1 MIADRENLD
10 ITEPPKVTIAI
21 PTYNRAAFLTEA
33 LDSALAQTY
42 QNIEVIVSDNASTD
56 NTLQLLGN
64 YNDDRLI
71 VIQQET
77 NLGMVGNWNACLEK
91 ASGEIFILLSDDDF
105 LEPTAIEKMAN
116 IFRYGT
122 PEIDLSKI
130 GMVYCKSRIVDDE
143 GGIIGYGKH
152 GAEVESASLIVKQFF
167 RCNRSIYPCSVMM
180 RTSDI
185 QSLGGYDGLQYPLA
199 ADANVWM
206 AIAIKHGNV
215 ACIDEVLTNYRVHTS
230 NVTSE
235 AGIGEWITNNSN
247 LAKMSIGKFLDQGDY
262 RSAKSIERS
271 IYKFNANAISGLILR
286 SAEGVGA
293 RFTFIRQHFIYAEYF
308 LSVHGFLLLFRG
320 VLKIYLPKTILNK
333 IKKVRRAMMSH
344 S

>member
-1 MIADRENLD
+1 MILDREYPD
-10 ITEPPKVTIAI
+10 ITEQPKVTIAI

-42 QNIEVIVSDNASTD
+42 KNIEVIVSDNASTD
-56 NTLQLLGN
+56 NTLQLLEN
-64 YNDDRLI
+64 YTDDRLTI
-71 VIQQET
+71 IQQKT

-91 ASGEIFILLSDDDF
+91 ASGEFFILLSDDDF
-105 LEPTAIEKMAN
+105 LDPTAIEKMAN

-122 PEIDLSKI
+122 PNFDLGKI
-130 GMVYCKSRIVDDE
+130 GMVYCKSRIVDDK
-143 GGIIGYGKH
+143 GAIIGYGKH

-167 RCNRSIYPCSVMM
+167 RCKRSIYPCCVMM

-199 ADANVWM
+199 ADANAWM
-206 AIAIKHGNV
+206 AIAIKRGNV

-235 AGIGEWITNNSN
+235 VGIGEWITNNSN
-247 LAKMSIGKFLDQGDY
+247 LAKMSIGKFLDQGDL
-262 RSAKSIERS
+262 RSARSIERL
-271 IYKFNANAISGLILR
+271 IHKFNADAISGLILR

-293 RFTFIRQHFIYAEYF
+293 RFTFVRQHFVYTEYF
-308 LSVHGFLLLFRG
+308 FSLYGFLLLFRAII
-320 VLKIYLPKTILNK
+320 KIYLPKTILNK
-333 IKKVRRAMMSH
+333 IRKARRAMISH

>member
-21 PTYNRAAFLTEA
+21 PTYNRSAFLTEA
-33 LDSALAQTY
+33 LDSALAQTF

-64 YNDDRLI
+64 YNYDRLI

-77 NLGMVGNWNACLEK
+77 NLGMMGNWNSCLNK
-91 ASGEIFILLSDDDF
+91 ASGELFLLLSDDDF

-116 IFRYGT
+116 IFRYGM
-122 PEIDLSKI
+122 PDFDSSKI
-130 GMVYCKSRIVDDE
+130 GMVYCKSRIVDGE
-143 GGIIGYGKH
+143 GALIGYGKH
-152 GAEVESASLIVKQFF
+152 GAEVESASLFVKQFF
-167 RCNRSIYPCSVMM
+167 RCNRTVNPCGVMM

-199 ADANVWM
+199 ADANAWM
-206 AIAIKHGNV
+206 AIAIKRGNV

-235 AGIGEWITNNSN
+235 VGIGEWITDNSN
-247 LAKMSIGKFLDQGDY
+247 LAKMSIGKFLDQGDH
-262 RSAKSIERS
+262 RSAKSIERL
-271 IYKFNANAISGLILR
+271 IHKFNAKAISGLI
-286 SAEGVGA
+286 
-293 RFTFIRQHFIYAEYF
+293 Q
-308 LSVHGFLLLFRG
+308 LSVEGKTKKGDAIKDYIINAKYFFGLQGLFIIAKG
-320 VLKIYLPKTILNK
+320 VIKIYLPKSITRK
-333 IKKVRRAMMSH
+333 IQKLLSLLG
-344 S
+344 